1 MEETGHSGHAGAN
14 DAEIAFDGRP
24 DDGVAVFPGG
34 VGGVADFDEVLETDL
49 LRGGRR
55 RGRKGVRICFVCII
69 EREEERKVALT
80 ILQMVTN
87 MPTMKMVRTPVFL
100 RHEMLSFRKL
110 CNGKMKTITS

>member
-24 DDGVAVFPGG
+24 DDGVAVFPGW
-34 VGGVADFDEVLETDL
+34 VGGVADFDEVLEADL
-49 LRGGRR
+49 LEGRR

-69 EREEERKVALT
+69 EREEERKLALT

-87 MPTMKMVRTPVFL
+87 MPTIKMVRTPVFL
-100 RHEMLSFRKL
+100 RQEMLSFRKL
-110 CNGKMKTITS
+110 CNGKMKTTTS